1 LKNDQDGIPVVLMEA
16 IAYSLPVISTDVSG
30 IPEICINDFN
40 GHLVPERD
48 VKALVDSMIYFYEH
62 KEKMEEYGN
71 NSQQLSNDYDIR
83 VNSIRKMKSLGW
95 K

>member
-1 LKNDQDGIPVVLMEA
+1 MEA

-48 VKALVDSMIYFYEH
+48 VNALVNSMIYFH
-62 KEKMEEYGN
+62 QQSEKMEEYAM
-71 NSQQLSNDYDIR
+71 NSKQLSNEYDIR
-83 VNSIRKMKSLGW
+83 TNSMKKLKSLGW
-95 K
+95 E